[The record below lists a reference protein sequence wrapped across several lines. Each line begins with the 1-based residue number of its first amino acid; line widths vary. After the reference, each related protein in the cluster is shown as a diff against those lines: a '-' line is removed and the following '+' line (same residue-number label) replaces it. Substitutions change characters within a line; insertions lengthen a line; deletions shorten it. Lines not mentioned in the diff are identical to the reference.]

1 MMTRND
7 HLLKLLPDPDQE
19 YGSWIMGEEFPQG
32 RPTEVINPGTGD
44 TLGRILVGG
53 TEVGE
58 IAVEAAVRA
67 FPVWRN
73 LSFYQRGRCLEK
85 FARLIVSYQEK
96 LVDLIAREQGKPV
109 AESYAIELLV
119 SADFW
124 RHLSRYAQRILEAE
138 KTVFRNPMLTG
149 RKGEIRFEPAGPTM
163 FITPWNYPL
172 LTPAL
177 QVAQALA
184 VGNSVILKPSLVTP
198 FSALAIQWMAE
209 EAGVPPGVVNTVLIS
224 DEAAASV
231 IQHPEIARIGYAGGE
246 YSGRKIMRSAAEAM
260 KPVNLDIRGKN
271 AAIVAADCN
280 LERTA
285 VGVAWWGLSN
295 AGQIRL
301 GIERVYVE
309 REIEAAFLERLATV
323 CNSLRLGNPARSST
337 DIGPMTLSEERERV
351 HEHVVDAIARGA
363 EVLSGGAKPEG
374 PGYFYPATLLSDVTH
389 EMRVMRDIT
398 FGPVLPVVAVDSL
411 EEAVELTN
419 QSRNSLTASIWSE
432 NREKANQVADR
443 LQAGMVG
450 INDHASGYV
459 EPSACCGGEGFGG
472 IGRGHGQHKLAT
484 LCRIKHVSYEYHA
497 TSAAWWF
504 PYSRDLRNF
513 LRTTLGAIHKR
524 GAIRKF
530 NRLRRLLTMR
540 HFRRA
545 TRFSSLVR
553 RWRSLF

>member
-1 MMTRND
+1 MLTRID
-7 HLLKLLPDPDQE
+7 QLLKLLPDPEQA
-19 YGSWIMGEEFPQG
+19 YGSWIMGEEMPQG
-32 RPTEVINPGTGD
+32 RPTEVINPGDGSS
-44 TLGRILVGG
+44 LGQILVGG

-73 LSFYQRGRCLEK
+73 LSVHQRGRCLER
-85 FARLIVSYQEK
+85 FAQLIVAWQEK

-109 AESYAIELLV
+109 AESYAIELMV

-124 RHLSRYAQRILEAE
+124 RHLSRHTHRILEAE
-138 KTVFRNPMLTG
+138 KTVFRNPMLAG

-198 FSALAIQWMAE
+198 FTALAIQWMAE

-231 IQHPEIARIGYAGGE
+231 IQHADIARIGYAGGE
-246 YSGRKIMRSAAEAM
+246 YSGRKILRSAAEAM
-260 KPVNLDIRGKN
+260 KTVNLQMRGKN

-285 VGVAWWGLSN
+285 VGLAWWGFSN

-309 REIEAAFLERLATV
+309 RSIEAALLERLATV
-323 CNSLRLGNPARSST
+323 CDSLRLGDPTRSNT
-337 DIGPMTLSEERERV
+337 DIGPMTLPEERERV

-363 EVLSGGAKPEG
+363 EVLSGGARPEAD
-374 PGYFYPATLLSDVTH
+374 GYFYPPTLLAGVTR
-389 EMRVMRDIT
+389 EMRTMRDIT
-398 FGPVLPVVAVDSL
+398 FGPVLPVMAVDSL

-419 QSRNSLTASIWSE
+419 QSRNNLTASIWCE
-432 NREKANQVADR
+432 NAERAGRVADQ

-459 EPSACCGGEGFGG
+459 EPSACFGGEGFSGV
-472 IGRGHGQHKLAT
+472 GRGHGRNGLAS
-484 LCRIKHVSYEYHA
+484 LCRIKHVSYEYRA

-504 PYSRDLRNF
+504 PYSRELRNF
-513 LRTTLGAIHKR
+513 LRTALGAIHQR
-524 GAIRKF
+524 GAVRKF